1 MFLKSYDALSD
12 NSYQNIIGLNKV
24 KIVSIIIKNNIVDI
38 LLNKLL

>member
-1 MFLKSYDALSD
+1 MFLKSYDTLSD